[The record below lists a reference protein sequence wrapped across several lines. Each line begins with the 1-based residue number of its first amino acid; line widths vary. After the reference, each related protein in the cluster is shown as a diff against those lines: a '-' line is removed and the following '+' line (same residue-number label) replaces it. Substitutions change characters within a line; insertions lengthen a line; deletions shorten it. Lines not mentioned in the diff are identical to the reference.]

1 MEELWKLKSNG
12 YPCHMPLCIMNWL
25 ISSFFRLTQRCI
37 LICNE
42 EVHIYSIPFDSGTPQ
57 LGTRDR
63 NSKTLNLTLRF
74 ADTTEFELRHWT
86 DLESWGSGTIQRA
99 RGAVAAYSDPAWG
112 ERRRCS
118 GLTTEENVL
127 GFPQMPTGRRPW
139 SRRWGGGGERSLGP
153 ALACLLPTP
162 YMRTIALAS
171 EEETDTP
178 CKARRTWRR
187 MTTSAGRPRRP
198 TSTLKLGPRDPVSD
212 HGRHG
217 RQGRRRSCHGGVR
230 LNDDPFY
237 STFESWGDP
246 VFDWRRFSFLIA
258 TARLDRPLDVCF
270 LIVNH
275 YTNLIKAIVV
285 LINGHEKSD

>member
-12 YPCHMPLCIMNWL
+12 YPCHMPLCIMKWL

-99 RGAVAAYSDPAWG
+99 RGAVAGYSDPARG

-162 YMRTIALAS
+162 YMRT
-171 EEETDTP
+171 T
-178 CKARRTWRR
+178 ARRDERDGGWLLRR
-187 MTTSAGRPRRP
+187 AGQGGRLRLSSSAREIPFPITDGMVGR
-198 TSTLKLGPRDPVSD
+198 
-212 HGRHG
+212 
-217 RQGRRRSCHGGVR
+217 
-230 LNDDPFY
+230 
-237 STFESWGDP
+237 GDE
-246 VFDWRRFSFLIA
+246 DLA
-258 TARLDRPLDVCF
+258 TAAF
-270 LIVNH
+270 
-275 YTNLIKAIVV
+275 A
-285 LINGHEKSD
+285 